1 MDLCSI
7 IMTEKLNV
15 MKNVKKIT
23 GVFIL
28 IFMVMGSL
36 MFAQDRAINPNQLP
50 KTAKTFLAA
59 HFKGIAVSSV
69 IEDREIYGVDDYKVY
84 LSNGMKM
91 EFDSSGNWKEVDG
104 KHQKVPYGFIPA
116 SIKNYS
122 TKNFPNTYIIK
133 IEKKRWSYKAELSNG
148 LELEFDKSGNFKR
161 IDD

>member
-1 MDLCSI
+1 
-7 IMTEKLNV
+7 MTEKLNI

-28 IFMVMGSL
+28 
-36 MFAQDRAINPNQLP
+36 MFLLVSGLFSAQDRAINPNHLP
-50 KTAKTFLAA
+50 KTAKTFLAV
-59 HFKGIAVSSV
+59 HFKGIPVSSA
-69 IEDREIYGVDDYKVY
+69 IEDREIYGVDEYKVY
-84 LSNGMKM
+84 LNNGMKM
-91 EFDSSGNWKEVDG
+91 EFDSNGNWKEVDG

-122 TKNFPNTYIIK
+122 SRNFPNTYIIK

-148 LELEFDKSGNFKR
+148 LELEFDRNGNFKK

>member
-1 MDLCSI
+1 
-7 IMTEKLNV
+7 

-28 IFMVMGSL
+28 IFMLMGGL
-36 MFAQDRAINPNQLP
+36 MSAQDRAINPNQLP
-50 KTAKTFLAA
+50 KTTKNFLAS
-59 HFKGIAVSSV
+59 HFKGIAVSSA

-91 EFDSSGNWKEVDG
+91 EFESNGNWKEVDG
-104 KHQKVPYGFIPA
+104 KHQKIPYGFIPV
-116 SIKNYS
+116 SIRNYS

-148 LELEFDKSGNFKR
+148 LELEFDKNGNFKR